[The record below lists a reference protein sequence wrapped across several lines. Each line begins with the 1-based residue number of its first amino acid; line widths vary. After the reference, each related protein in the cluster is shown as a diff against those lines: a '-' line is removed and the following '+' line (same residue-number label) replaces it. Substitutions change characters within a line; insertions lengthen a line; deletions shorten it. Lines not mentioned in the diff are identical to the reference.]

1 MVYGFNMEELL
12 LASLYDPDK
21 LEKMLAEHDVH
32 KPQCCGAVI
41 YFQGRLLTIEDQ
53 SAAVRLG
60 EKEQVEKP
68 WIFYQ
73 EGEKVIEHGL
83 IRIWHYIM

>member
-1 MVYGFNMEELL
+1 
-12 LASLYDPDK
+12 
-21 LEKMLAEHDVH
+21 MLAEHDVH

-41 YFQGRLLTIEDQ
+41 YFQGKLLTIEDQ

-68 WIFYQ
+68 GSF
-73 EGEKVIEHGL
+73 
-83 IRIWHYIM
+83 IRKERRSLSMA